1 MRADRKIQAAARMR
15 QARGSLAITLA
26 LALLACS
33 NAPGDCTARTGDG
46 ICMDDIANE
55 VATG

>member
-1 MRADRKIQAAARMR
+1 MT
-15 QARGSLAITLA
+15 QARAPLAIMLA

-55 VATG
+55 AATG